1 MIRCLLL
8 AFSAI
13 VFGWLSVQ
21 SPTAAL
27 AAPDPT
33 VQVVGHSASTCW
45 GAPSST
51 TTERG
56 PLAVCDHDIGTT
68 PSALPSRRASTR
80 PDGSTAGAATTYTDR
95 PALTDGARA
104 TTMTGHQGDVVGG
117 DPCPFRGARLAANTA
132 EKVTAACFVAGTP
145 VLLADGSSKPIE
157 DIAVGDQVTAY
168 NPDTGQT
175 ETRDVVRTY
184 VHHDVPSYD
193 VTLDIGERVT
203 TTSEHP
209 FWVEGRGWTPA
220 AQLRAGDPLRQ
231 PDGSTVAV
239 QSVHATGQTATVY
252 NFEVDGLHD
261 YYVQAGNTWIL
272 VHNACD
278 VAGLAHAAE
287 RHVAGG
293 AKNIHASTFWDGTD
307 LAQLA
312 DTSGAI
318 GLRQANGNIQYVMSR
333 GPSVGVD
340 FQTGLPTN
348 VFTVI
353 RKPGGDLVTIFP
365 GTSTAKLG

>member
-1 MIRCLLL
+1 MRTLEYLYRL
-8 AFSAI
+8 VRAA
-13 VFGWLSVQ
+13 VA
-21 SPTAAL
+21 AAL
-27 AAPDPT
+27 IALLGAGTASATTAPVAETRVGASPVVAQVAVGVHQSVSAGQRWGNAPPAAGS
-33 VQVVGHSASTCW
+33 VVGCC
-45 GAPSST
+45 
-51 TTERG
+51 
-56 PLAVCDHDIGTT
+56 V
-68 PSALPSRRASTR
+68 
-80 PDGSTAGAATTYTDR
+80 
-95 PALTDGARA
+95 
-104 TTMTGHQGDVVGG
+104 
-117 DPCPFRGARLAANTA
+117 AANTA

-231 PDGSTVAV
+231 PDVSTVAV